1 MLYAGMPGSGSPLE
15 WPAAVTRFR
24 PQAISLGEEPEIM
37 ALSPDYR
44 SYSGVSGSAATQAVV
59 DAGLRAYMLRVYNW
73 MASGL
78 LLTGIV
84 AYVIV
89 NTSLFGLFYHQV
101 VTPAGTAIQ
110 PTGLAVISIF
120 APLVFV
126 MVMSFGVNRLSRT
139 TAQTLYWLF
148 CAAMGASLTNIF
160 LIYTADS
167 IVRVFFITAA
177 TFGAVSLYGYTTRSD
192 LSRMG
197 SFLFM
202 GLIGIIIAALVNMFM
217 QSTAL
222 QFAISIIGV
231 IVFTGLTAY
240 DTQRIKA
247 DYLQFAYSYGPEQAA
262 KRSVYDA
269 LSLYLNFINL
279 FMLLL
284 QLLGNRNS
292 R

>member
-1 MLYAGMPGSGSPLE
+1 
-15 WPAAVTRFR
+15 
-24 PQAISLGEEPEIM
+24 M
-37 ALSPDYR
+37 ALSPDFR

-84 AYVIV
+84 AYVVV
-89 NTSLFGLFYHQV
+89 NTSLIGLFYHQV
-101 VTPAGTAIQ
+101 ATASGVAIQ
-110 PTGLAVISIF
+110 PTGLALVSIF

-126 MVMSFGVNRLSRT
+126 MVLSFGVNKLSRT
-139 TAQTLYWLF
+139 TAQTLYWAF
-148 CAAMGASLTNIF
+148 CAAMGLSLTNIL
-160 LIYTADS
+160 LIYTSES

-177 TFGAVSLYGYTTRSD
+177 TFGAVSLYGYTTRAD

-202 GLIGIIIAALVNMFM
+202 GLIGVIIAAVVNMFM

-247 DYLQFAYSYGPEQAA
+247 DYVQYAYSYGPEQAA

-269 LSLYLNFINL
+269 LGLYLNFINL

-284 QLLGNRNS
+284 QLLGNRRS
-292 R
+292 

>member
-1 MLYAGMPGSGSPLE
+1 
-15 WPAAVTRFR
+15 
-24 PQAISLGEEPEIM
+24 M
-37 ALSPDYR
+37 AFSPDTRTYPR
-44 SYSGVSGSAATQAVV
+44 ASAATTAAVL

-73 MASGL
+73 MSSGL

-84 AYVIV
+84 AYTIA
-89 NTSLFGLFYHQV
+89 NTDLINAFYPV
-101 VTPAGTAIQ
+101 VMTPMGPRHSASA
-110 PTGLAVISIF
+110 LAMISIF
-120 APLVFV
+120 APLAFV
-126 MVMSFGVNRLSRT
+126 LVLSMGVNRLSRSA
-139 TAQTLYWLF
+139 AQALYWAF

-160 LIYTADS
+160 LIYTSES

-177 TFGAVSLYGYTTRSD
+177 TFAAMSIYGYTTRTD
-192 LSRMG
+192 LSKLG
-197 SFLFM
+197 SFLIM
-202 GLIGIIIAALVNMFM
+202 GLFGIIIASLVNIFLV
-217 QSTAL
+217 SSAL

-231 IVFTGLTAY
+231 VVFTGLTAY

-247 DYLQFAYSYGPEQAA
+247 SYVQYAYAEGTDQAA

-292 R
+292 N